1 VKNKERIVVKYRE
14 SKISAHHNYLVNE
27 MPTPGFV
34 VGNPDKQE
42 GFYFLGDIVLPEE
55 STPRISC
62 RLLAEGSGNLLLEMN
77 WNRIQSNP
85 EGCIHQSIPG
95 GFQVVHSSGD
105 VLLEVR
111 TQAFA
116 NGYLTRIKA
125 RFYDENGDLRMETRG
140 DSIRVYDAEK
150 PVLDSPFSS
159 LA

>member
-1 VKNKERIVVKYRE
+1 LREEILIKQRE

-34 VGNPDKQE
+34 VGNPDKKE
-42 GFYFLGDIVLPEE
+42 GFYFLGDIVLPGE

-62 RLLAEGSGNLLLEMN
+62 RLLTEGSGDLLLEVN

-85 EGCIHQSIPG
+85 KGCIHHSIPG
-95 GFQVVHSSGD
+95 GFKVVHSSGD

-125 RFYDENGDLRMETRG
+125 RLHDEKGDLRVEPFG

-159 LA
+159 PL

>member
-1 VKNKERIVVKYRE
+1 VVKYRE
-14 SKISAHHNYLVNE
+14 SKISSHHNYLVNE

-34 VGNPDKQE
+34 VGNPDKK
-42 GFYFLGDIVLPEE
+42 GVFYFLGDIVLPGE

-62 RLLAEGSGNLLLEMN
+62 RLLAEGSWNLLLELN

-85 EGCIHQSIPG
+85 EACIHQSIPG

-105 VLLEVR
+105 TLLEVR

-116 NGYLTRIKA
+116 NGYLTRIQA
-125 RFYDENGDLRMETRG
+125 RLYDENGVLRMEPYG
-140 DSIRVYDAEK
+140 DSIRVYDAER

-159 LA
+159 HA